1 MTINLSTNSP
11 RVSYTVSEGATT
23 SSFTVSFE
31 FFAAADLN
39 VYVDGATKVLGSGSG
54 QYAVSG
60 GDGSTGAVALSV
72 TGATGGSTVVI
83 TRDIGLERTTDF
95 PSSGSFQIST
105 LNTELDRFVA
115 IAADL
120 KDSSDRALQISD
132 FDPAVSLVI
141 PAVATRKGT
150 VLGFNASTGAVEAGP
165 NITAVQSLSAVT
177 TAINLLGT
185 SAVVTDLGILATAAI
200 VEDMSLLATS
210 ANVTAM
216 GLLGN
221 STTIADLAI
230 LATTDVVADLAILA
244 TSDIVTDL
252 NVLATSDIVTDLNV
266 LATSDIVTDLN
277 VLATTSIVADMA
289 ALADGGALNITGTP
303 SFNASLGVKNGA
315 TSAGYINF
323 FEDSNNGTNKVTL
336 IGPAATADVT
346 LTLPASADTLV
357 GRATTD
363 TLTNK
368 TLTSPDINSPDIDGG
383 TIDAITRLTT
393 LAEDVTFSSTVAN
406 KPIVTIENTTNHSG
420 AATLRF
426 INTRTG
432 SSGQDNDPAGTIEF
446 KGENDN
452 NESIR
457 YASIEAYALDVS
469 DGDEGGKLALSV
481 ASHDGQGSYGL
492 VLQDGN
498 ADDEVDVTIAS
509 GAASITTVEGTL
521 TMGSTATLNNTGVL
535 QTAAQTNITSVG
547 TLTSVDVTG
556 VAGAATFEPDGDTAA
571 GDNAAIGYTAAEGLI
586 LTGQGSTGDVTI
598 KNDADAVVL
607 QVPTGTTDVNIVGN
621 LDVDGTANLDAVDID
636 GAVDIAA
643 GLTVR
648 SSALLQAADGDFTF
662 YADSNHTKLFHNG
675 VIRLTTTSAGMT
687 LNNAVTLGSLI
698 AEGDLTAKTSDG
710 ALVVLQS
717 SDTTITDGSVLGG
730 ITFNAPN
737 EASGTA
743 ALLVGASILAVA
755 EGTFAAD
762 NNATE
767 LVFKTGASEVAATKM
782 TLSSAGNLTVTGDVN
797 VGADLD
803 VTGAAVIDT
812 TCLVTGALTTTVGA
826 TFNNGGTAVDFLVKS
841 DDNAAM
847 FFVNGSE
854 DKIGIGTTTV
864 QGTLNV
870 GGDTGGDPSMYL
882 LGSRGAAN
890 NLPAGHITF
899 RNVANGVGDIDLSRI
914 QSLTG
919 GTGSGQTAL
928 GQMAF
933 STSNGS
939 SLVEAF
945 RITSAGNII
954 IGNSGGTLSTT
965 TAGTHN
971 LRLGPTAGDSIT
983 SGGDYNTLLGSAA
996 GTAITASGYNVAVG
1010 YQALT
1015 TNTIGSMSIAVGA
1028 NALRNQE
1035 PASAIAMHNTA
1046 VGHSAGEAVVTGT
1059 HNTLIGSKAGSFAT
1073 TAENSTFVGY
1083 QAGQGITGVKLTGN
1097 NNTAVGKS
1105 AGLLLQGVA
1114 IENTLIGSTSG
1125 ADITTG
1131 DYNVTLGYRAGAYD
1145 TDLVTGSY
1153 NTILGGYCHTSAAD
1167 SANQIVMGHDVTG
1180 NGDNTLCFGTGATT
1194 SAIAFGE
1201 DSITTPSD
1209 ERHKEDI
1216 ADATAGLSFIKDLR
1230 PVTFKWKKEKDVPAD
1245 HKAYREGSEKRVML
1259 SNGETNHGFIAQ
1271 EVKTA
1276 IDAHSEIK
1284 DGFNMWSAE
1293 PTDGRQRLGP
1303 SALIPMLTKAIQE
1316 LSAKNDALAARIA
1329 VLEG

>member
-1 MTINLSTNSP
+1 MTSTFVNDLRLNEMATGDQSGSWGTVTNTNLELIGEALGYGTEGITTNADTHTSTI
-11 RVSYTVSEGATT
+11 A
-23 SSFTVSFE
+23 
-31 FFAAADLN
+31 
-39 VYVDGATKVLGSGSG
+39 DGATDPVRALYVEYTGTLDSACTVTIAPNTVNKVCFIENGTSGSQNIIIKQGSGATITIPPGDTKAVYLDGAGSG
-54 QYAVSG
+54 AKVVDAFASLSVVDLKVQDDLTVTDDVAIGGLATIGETLAVTG
-60 GDGSTGAVALSV
+60 VVTANAGVVVDTMTLDAATLTATGALTFDVAGNINLDSADGGSV
-72 TGATGGSTVVI
+72 TLSDAGVAYGLFYATNTSN
-83 TRDIGLERTTDF
+83 
-95 PSSGSFQIST
+95 
-105 LNTELDRFVA
+105 LN
-115 IAADL
+115 L
-120 KDSSDRALQISD
+120 K
-132 FDPAVSLVI
+132 
-141 PAVATRKGT
+141 
-150 VLGFNASTGAVEAGP
+150 
-165 NITAVQSLSAVT
+165 
-177 TAINLLGT
+177 
-185 SAVVTDLGILATAAI
+185 
-200 VEDMSLLATS
+200 
-210 ANVTAM
+210 
-216 GLLGN
+216 
-221 STTIADLAI
+221 
-230 LATTDVVADLAILA
+230 
-244 TSDIVTDL
+244 
-252 NVLATSDIVTDLNV
+252 
-266 LATSDIVTDLN
+266 
-277 VLATTSIVADMA
+277 SIVANKDIIFS
-289 ALADGGALNITGTP
+289 G
-303 SFNASLGVKNGA
+303 
-315 TSAGYINF
+315 
-323 FEDSNNGTNKVTL
+323 NNGGV
-336 IGPAATADVT
+336 ATTA
-346 LTLPASADTLV
+346 LTLSM
-357 GRATTD
+357 
-363 TLTNK
+363 
-368 TLTSPDINSPDIDGG
+368 
-383 TIDAITRLTT
+383 
-393 LAEDVTFSSTVAN
+393 AN
-406 KPIVTIENTTNHSG
+406 
-420 AATLRF
+420 
-426 INTRTG
+426 
-432 SSGQDNDPAGTIEF
+432 
-446 KGENDN
+446 
-452 NESIR
+452 
-457 YASIEAYALDVS
+457 
-469 DGDEGGKLALSV
+469 
-481 ASHDGQGSYGL
+481 
-492 VLQDGN
+492 
-498 ADDEVDVTIAS
+498 
-509 GAASITTVEGTL
+509 
-521 TMGSTATLNNTGVL
+521 
-535 QTAAQTNITSVG
+535 
-547 TLTSVDVTG
+547 
-556 VAGAATFEPDGDTAA
+556 A
-571 GDNAAIGYTAAEGLI
+571 GDA
-586 LTGQGSTGDVTI
+586 
-598 KNDADAVVL
+598 
-607 QVPTGTTDVNIVGN
+607 
-621 LDVDGTANLDAVDID
+621 
-636 GAVDIAA
+636 
-643 GLTVR
+643 
-648 SSALLQAADGDFTF
+648 
-662 YADSNHTKLFHNG
+662 
-675 VIRLTTTSAGMT
+675 
-687 LNNAVTLGSLI
+687 
-698 AEGDLTAKTSDG
+698 
-710 ALVVLQS
+710 
-717 SDTTITDGSVLGG
+717 
-730 ITFNAPN
+730 TFNA
-737 EASGTA
+737 
-743 ALLVGASILAVA
+743 
-755 EGTFAAD
+755 
-762 NNATE
+762 
-767 LVFKTGASEVAATKM
+767 
-782 TLSSAGNLTVTGDVN
+782 DVN

-803 VTGAAVIDT
+803 VTGAAVIDGT
-812 TCLVTGALTTTVGA
+812 ALVTGALTTTVGA

-1059 HNTLIGSKAGSFAT
+1059 HNTLIGALAGSFAT